1 MKNKFLLILFFFIIF
16 NNSVYADKFKF
27 EASKIELIDKDNLL
41 IAYNAYAVSHDK
53 NLEIKAKKFRY
64 KKKLNLLN
72 AHNGEAFIKSNNLKI
87 IFDKLIINEK
97 NFTLEANEKVE
108 IYDFD
113 NDFSISTENI
123 FVDRKNEIISSNS
136 QSILKDKFYNKI
148 ITEKFEY
155 DKSKNIIK
163 IFKANLKDI
172 DNNNFYVDNAQIN
185 TKSNHLIGKDIFIKL
200 NNLTFNKDNEPRLKG
215 RSINFKNGIT
225 EINKG
230 IFTACKKTDKCPPW
244 QLSAEKI
251 THNKS
256 KKKID
261 YENVWL
267 KIYDLPVVYF
277 PKFFHPDPTVN
288 RQSGFLM
295 PSFRNSANN
304 ETFLSIP
311 YYKIID
317 ESKDLTFTPRFY
329 AKSKQLFQLEYREAK
344 KDGYSISDLSLQ
356 NENNDSFRGHFF
368 YNSSKNI
375 KLENFTTSNIS
386 LNIEHVSNDTYLRA
400 NKLKSP
406 MIKNYDV
413 LESTLGIDLISEDLS
428 IETDFMVFE
437 NLNRDDTDR
446 FEYIF
451 PKIDINKRLS
461 NKTNLDGEFNFKSK
475 NYIQNYNTNIDENV
489 NINDLV
495 FRSTPEITKKGF
507 YNNYEFIL
515 RNTNSNSKNSSNFK
529 ENNNYYMSGLFQFN
543 SSLPLL
549 RDMNDYTSIMKPKIA
564 LKISP
569 SYTKDISNKDNR
581 VDVNNIFNIDR
592 ISSND
597 TLEGGLSLTYG
608 NDFMLR
614 SKKNRNEVLNF
625 KIANNLRIKE
635 NDDLPNN
642 NQLGSKT
649 SNFFS
654 EIKYTPNKFLT
665 TSYNASTKNNFYEV
679 NYENFSTKISINN
692 FVTTFDYLNE
702 NNSSENIS
710 YLLNKTTYDF
720 NDSNL
725 ISFSTRENKKTNL
738 TEYYN
743 LIYQYK
749 NDCLRASIEYNK
761 EYYDDRDIKPEESI
775 FFKLSIMPFGQTSTP
790 NLIK

>member
-277 PKFFHPDPTVN
+277 PKFFHPDPTVK

-295 PSFRNSANN
+295 PSFKNSANN

-311 YYKIID
+311 YFKILD
-317 ESKDLTFTPRFY
+317 DSKDLTFTPRFY

-344 KDGYSISDLSLQ
+344 KNGYSISDLSLQ

-635 NDDLPNN
+635 NDDLPKN